1 MRELPQAEVAA
12 ETMGTDPDTGKEN
25 ASRLCPE
32 VTNLPATRFYHAAL
46 SAGGNS
52 GFNTVGSLA
61 VTFSAD
67 VGVAFFASLLQR
79 SNKGALLVLLSQKML
94 KFPGGLC

>member
-1 MRELPQAEVAA
+1 MKVPETAGVGDPERDLCWVRWKVRELPQAEVAA

-52 GFNTVGSLA
+52 GFNTAGSLA
-61 VTFSAD
+61 AAFSAFW
-67 VGVAFFASLLQR
+67 GCF
-79 SNKGALLVLLSQKML
+79 
-94 KFPGGLC
+94 LCISPPKN